1 MKPLYIKMV
10 ILVLCCLKQSITQ
23 FWAQH
28 FERTSY
34 DTFRSLG
41 KYIDSFEII
50 LDYTQRSIEHE
61 VANRPKVDVKYV
73 DFVVRQ
79 RHVSIKRSPLSLTY
93 INHNQ
98 QNVTLRN
105 AILKRVFRVNQKF
118 TVNKRRDNVVTN
130 ESFKDDYGVW
140 LNSNLLN
147 LENKASIGQRRN
159 RW

>member
-1 MKPLYIKMV
+1 MV
-10 ILVLCCLKQSITQ
+10 ILVLCYLKQSKTQ

-130 ESFKDDYGVW
+130 ESFKDDYGV
-140 LNSNLLN
+140 
-147 LENKASIGQRRN
+147 
-159 RW
+159 